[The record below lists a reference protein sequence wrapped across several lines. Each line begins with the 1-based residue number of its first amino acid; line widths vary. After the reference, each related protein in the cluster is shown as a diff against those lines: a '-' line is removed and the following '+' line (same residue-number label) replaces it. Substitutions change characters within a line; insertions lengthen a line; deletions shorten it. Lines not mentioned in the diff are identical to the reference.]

1 MCEAGSKSPR
11 PVPILPPALASV
23 SAKAFAAVAPAPVF
37 APAVTTVPVF
47 AQAVTTA
54 PVFAPAG
61 TTAPAFAPAVTSAP
75 VFAPSSVLP
84 QPLNHQLPITAF
96 SWSGHPA
103 AASDHYVNMLA
114 RSFLSPML
122 NQQSGMAALL
132 QVSISVF
139 VKIIMV
145 LLMTCSYFSSTG

>member
-1 MCEAGSKSPR
+1 M
-11 PVPILPPALASV
+11 
-23 SAKAFAAVAPAPVF
+23 SAKAFAAVAPAPAPVL
-37 APAVTTVPVF
+37 APAVTTAPVF

-54 PVFAPAG
+54 PVLAQAVTTAPVFAQAV
-61 TTAPAFAPAVTSAP
+61 TTAPAFAPAVTTAP

-103 AASDHYVNMLA
+103 AASDHYVNLLA
-114 RSFLSPML
+114 RSLLSPML

-139 VKIIMV
+139 DKIIIV
-145 LLMTCSYFSSTG
+145 VLMTC